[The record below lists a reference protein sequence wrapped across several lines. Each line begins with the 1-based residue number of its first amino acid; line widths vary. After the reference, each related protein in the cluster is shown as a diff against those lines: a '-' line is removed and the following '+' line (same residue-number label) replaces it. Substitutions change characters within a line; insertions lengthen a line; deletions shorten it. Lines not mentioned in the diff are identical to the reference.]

1 MTEEVRPMTDSADD
15 PTENGS
21 QPADTLAGEA
31 SNAPAADAANALAGD
46 ASNARKTDAAPSTL
60 TATPALL
67 PLNGGARALPKVF
80 SVKWWNAAVVA
91 VWEFR
96 KFTLKPAIIIAATTF
111 AYVGSLNW
119 VVSTFAKHGNEPW
132 MANEFLTSVF
142 IAIPLL
148 LGTVI
153 VTLVG
158 VTWSIGLWFIVLT
171 AFCRSFLSVIPETAS
186 RAEIV
191 ASQQEAIAHFKVN
204 KRLVLSTWLV
214 YSILMTFPGMWL
226 LIAFA
231 VYAFAAYPASTGAGP
246 PPAQS
251 LILFCAI
258 TGGGASILL
267 TNHALLLFAYSSVS
281 SKGGRAVAL
290 DSLKATLLS
299 FPLITIVSTIS
310 LAVAAVVIGV
320 VGLLVFGQP
329 QLINFDGLM
338 WLWILVLSAWHGV
351 SSMVV
356 LPLLMVV
363 PCEMIRG
370 SIE

>member
-1 MTEEVRPMTDSADD
+1 
-15 PTENGS
+15 
-21 QPADTLAGEA
+21 
-31 SNAPAADAANALAGD
+31 
-46 ASNARKTDAAPSTL
+46 
-60 TATPALL
+60 
-67 PLNGGARALPKVF
+67 
-80 SVKWWNAAVVA
+80 
-91 VWEFR
+91 
-96 KFTLKPAIIIAATTF
+96 
-111 AYVGSLNW
+111 
-119 VVSTFAKHGNEPW
+119 

-153 VTLVG
+153 VTLAG

-191 ASQQEAIAHFKVN
+191 ASQQDAIAHFNVN
-204 KRLVLSTWLV
+204 KRLILSTWLV

-231 VYAFAAYPASTGAGP
+231 VYAFAAYPASTGTGP
-246 PPAQS
+246 PPAHS
-251 LILFCAI
+251 LVLFCAI

-267 TNHALLLFAYSSVS
+267 TNHALLLFAYSSIS
-281 SKGGRAVAL
+281 NKGGRAVAL
-290 DSLKATLLS
+290 DSLKGTLLS
-299 FPLITIVSTIS
+299 FPLITIVSSIS

-363 PCEMIRG
+363 PCEMVRG